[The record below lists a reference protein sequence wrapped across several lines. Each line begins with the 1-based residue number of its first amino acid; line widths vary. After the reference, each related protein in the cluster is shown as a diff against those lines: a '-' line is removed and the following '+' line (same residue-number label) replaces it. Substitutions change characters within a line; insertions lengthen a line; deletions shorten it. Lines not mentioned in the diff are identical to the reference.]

1 MPFNLRDIEKALAQA
16 IPDSSDS
23 ESENGPYFDGG
34 IANGLL
40 RPAASAAEAEM
51 RWCRERIGEIYASR
65 KVGPIPPGPFE
76 EIVPAA
82 GVSHERLLYER
93 VCEKYGVFPEETPPF
108 VVTGRGSVARKG
120 AGGRAATVPAF
131 AAPSSTDVSGG
142 GAADVDCGCGAAAA
156 WLASLDGG
164 RGRASRTGVGDGAG
178 TVPAAAFPSA
188 GGSRASVGIP
198 PVFGSGG
205 TASVGGGDV
214 AVGLTRAS
222 GNGVG
227 VGGGLFGGA
236 SASSGGGGGSP
247 GGLFGSSGGFFA
259 SGRPTDGWFFPDVA
273 GAGGHSG
280 ANSSGD
286 LLGGSV
292 GAAASGASALA
303 AALPKS
309 GGGIFKSS
317 APSVVSSG
325 PAGSPSSGG
334 IFSSPRTS
342 SGVGTG
348 IFSSPSTSS
357 GAGTAAASGVGGT
370 ITSIG
375 GGAATGSLFGGGNVF
390 QFRGIFGSSGG
401 AASTGST
408 TGGIFGFGGPSR

>member
-120 AGGRAATVPAF
+120 AG
-131 AAPSSTDVSGG
+131 
-142 GAADVDCGCGAAAA
+142 
-156 WLASLDGG
+156 
-164 RGRASRTGVGDGAG
+164 GRASRTGVGDGAG